1 MSQIKR
7 GRHREGKQTTQ
18 DHIASEWWSQDWHPA
33 VWSPIPF
40 LTATGLAL
48 SSVWGVLSAQNNFSD
63 EDDTPSHNIGVDG
76 GLDMPLAGHASAEG
90 PKGGRAD
97 LVKTPFA
104 GKQ

>member
-1 MSQIKR
+1 MEPGLAPS
-7 GRHREGKQTTQ
+7 GLVPHST
-18 DHIASEWWSQDWHPA
+18 
-33 VWSPIPF
+33 F

-48 SSVWGVLSAQNNFSD
+48 SSVRGVHSAQNNFSH
-63 EDDTPSHNIGVDG
+63 ENDTPSHNTGVDG

-90 PKGGRAD
+90 PKGRRAD